1 MLRLRSIIYCA
12 LVSLLFAR
20 MLPMTSYA
28 QGDNDTDLTSLSLES
43 LLSMKVS
50 SVSRHDEE
58 LRNTAAAI
66 SVITQEDIRRSG
78 VTDVAELLR
87 MVPGMDVAQ
96 LTSNTWA
103 VSTRGFNGQYATKL
117 LVLVDGRTVYDPAF
131 SGVYWQVLNLVL
143 EDIERIEVI
152 RGPGATMWGANA
164 VNGVISITTKAAKNT
179 LGGLF
184 VADAG
189 SKRPAEGSFRYGSSL
204 GNKAFFRIFGRQ
216 TTRSRFETTSGT
228 PGHDSWNMTS
238 SGFRLD
244 WTPGKSDTLE
254 FETSLYRG
262 VLGGRQDKLVSISP
276 PTFAESDLEK
286 DSGGFVSAHW
296 NHSFSDSSKLIFQFY
311 YDQRHI
317 DTYYYGHFSILDFDL
332 QHSFKVGNRNQ
343 IVWGFDYRENRD
355 SSRSSLDFGFIP
367 ESRKTNL
374 ASAFLQDEISIVP
387 EKLSLT
393 VGTKVERSG
402 FSGYDVQ
409 PSVKLSWRPT
419 ARHSAWL
426 SASRAVRTPSRVERD
441 SYIAVGSFPAG
452 PVSGIVEVLGQ
463 QSVRSEG
470 LLAYE
475 AGYRYQA
482 NRRFW
487 LDLSTF
493 YNVYDHLVTVEPGAP
508 FFEFEPQPPH
518 IVAPLYFGNEMKGE
532 TYGSEL
538 AANYKATSFV
548 TFRSSYSLLRMALHG
563 NNGQT
568 AASEIA
574 EGQSPRHQMYVGSF
588 LNLPKSFEISAHSY
602 FVGGLSNFNIPS
614 HTRLDLNAAWRGLEN
629 IELAVSAQNLL
640 GSRDEFGPTQ
650 GPANKINPSI
660 FGKITWR
667 F

>member
-1 MLRLRSIIYCA
+1 MFRLRSIIYCA
-12 LVSLLFAR
+12 LITLPLAG
-20 MLPMTSYA
+20 MLPMTAYA
-28 QGDNDTDLTSLSLES
+28 QGDNDIDLTSLSLES

-58 LRNTAAAI
+58 LRNTAAAVY
-66 SVITQEDIRRSG
+66 VITQEDIRRSG
-78 VTDVAELLR
+78 LTDVAELLR
-87 MVPGMDVAQ
+87 MVPGMAVAQ

-103 VSTRGFNGQYATKL
+103 VSTRGFNAQYATKL
-117 LVLVDGRTVYDPAF
+117 LVLVDGRTVYEPQF

-143 EDIERIEVI
+143 EDIEKIEVI

-164 VNGVISITTKAAKNT
+164 VNGVISITTKSAENT

-189 SKRPAEGSFRYGSSL
+189 SKRPAEGSFRYGASI
-204 GNKAFFRIFGRQ
+204 GNKAAFRIFGRQ

-244 WTPGKSDTLE
+244 WSPGTSDTLE

-262 VLGGRQDKLVSISP
+262 VLGGRQDKLASISP
-276 PTFAESDLEK
+276 PTFVESDLEK
-286 DSGGFVSAHW
+286 NSGGFVSAHW
-296 NHSFSDSSKLIFQFY
+296 NHSFNDSSKLIFQFN
-311 YDQRHI
+311 YDQRRA
-317 DTYYYGHFSILDFDL
+317 DTYYSFHSSILDFDL
-332 QHSFKVGNRNQ
+332 QHSFKIGNRNQ

-355 SSRSSLDFGFIP
+355 KGRNSLDFGFLP
-367 ESRKTNL
+367 ANRKTNL

-387 EKLSLT
+387 DKLSLT
-393 VGTKVERSG
+393 VGSKFERSG
-402 FSGYDVQ
+402 FSGFDVQ

-419 ARHSAWL
+419 ARHSGWL
-426 SASRAVRTPSRVERD
+426 SASRAVRTPSRIERD

-452 PVSGIVEVLGQ
+452 PVSGIVELLGQ
-463 QSVRSEG
+463 DSARSEG

-493 YNVYDHLVTVEPGAP
+493 YNVYDHLATAEPGAP

-518 IVAPLYFGNEMKGE
+518 IVAPVYFGNDMKGE

-538 AANYKATSFV
+538 AANYKATSFLTV
-548 TFRSSYSLLRMALHG
+548 RSSYSFLRMALHG

-568 AASEIA
+568 VASEAA
-574 EGQSPRHQMYVGSF
+574 ENESPRHQLYVGSF
-588 LNLPKSFEISAHSY
+588 LNLPKSFEVSGHSY
-602 FVGGLSNFNIPS
+602 FVGALPNFNIPS
-614 HTRLDLNAAWRGLEN
+614 HTRLDLNVAWRGLEN
-629 IELAVSAQNLL
+629 IELGVSGQNLL
-640 GSRDEFGPTQ
+640 GSREEFGATQ
-650 GPANKINPSI
+650 GPANKINPSVI
-660 FGKITWR
+660 GKITWR